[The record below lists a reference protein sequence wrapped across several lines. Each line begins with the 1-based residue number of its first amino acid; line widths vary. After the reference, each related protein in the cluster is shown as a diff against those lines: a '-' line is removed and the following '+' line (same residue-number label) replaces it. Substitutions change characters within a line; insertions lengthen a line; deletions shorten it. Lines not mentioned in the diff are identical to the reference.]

1 MSRLDMKHGVN
12 SLNRDKKK
20 HSSLFN
26 SRLMDLFSTRVLKLG
41 LNLLQ
46 LA

>member
-12 SLNRDKKK
+12 SLNREKK